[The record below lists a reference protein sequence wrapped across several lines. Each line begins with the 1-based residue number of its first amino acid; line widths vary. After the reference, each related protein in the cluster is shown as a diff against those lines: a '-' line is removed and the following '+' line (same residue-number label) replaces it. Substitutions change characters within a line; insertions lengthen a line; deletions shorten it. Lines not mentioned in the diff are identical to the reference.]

1 MSVSR
6 RRVRAILRKELR
18 EYRRS
23 GAIVGAMV
31 ILPVVFIIP
40 PLIQI
45 FALPAS
51 ASDALQGADVLLYM
65 LGIPA
70 LVPAALA
77 AYAVVGE
84 RQQGTLE
91 PLLTTPLRREEF
103 LLGKALASL
112 IPSLAISY
120 IVYAAVLV
128 AVEVLAAR
136 AVAEALLQVPE
147 ILAQLVFT
155 PLVASVSI
163 WIGMA
168 ISTRSNDPRTAQQL
182 GTVAGLPTVAV
193 AALIAYNVIHPTVGI
208 AIGFG
213 VFLVMLNVVSWRLV
227 SALLDRERLIIGTK

>member
-1 MSVSR
+1 MRLSR
-6 RRVRAILRKELR
+6 RRVGAIVRKELQ

-23 GAIVGAMV
+23 GAIVGAMA
-31 ILPVVFIIP
+31 ILPIVFVIP

-45 FALPAS
+45 FALPVA
-51 ASDALQGADVLLYM
+51 ASDVLKGADVLLYM

-77 AYAVVGE
+77 AYAVAGE

-120 IVYAAVLV
+120 IVYAAVIV

-136 AVAEALLQVPE
+136 PIAAALVQVSA
-147 ILAQLVFT
+147 IVVQLLFT
-155 PLVASVSI
+155 PLVAGVSI
-163 WIGMA
+163 WIGML
-168 ISTRSNDPRTAQQL
+168 ISTRSDDPRTAQQL
-182 GTVAGLPTVAV
+182 GTVAGLPAVAV
-193 AALIAYNVIHPTVGI
+193 AALLAYNVIHPTLRL

-213 VFLVMLNVVSWRLV
+213 VVLVLLNAASWRLA
-227 SALLDRERLIIGTK
+227 SAALNPERLITRTR